1 MRTLKIAALVSSLLL
16 STAVAATSESTD
28 FDTAIVN
35 GESATV
41 GTFGEAVNFTVSTGN
56 IDLDIM
62 KPGET
67 YTITIPVTN
76 TTDRAI
82 NLTLKNVLASSG
94 NSSVASMVSSTQ
106 VTPLQL
112 AAGQSG
118 DLTITVTMK
127 GAGEVVAGDTVTIS
141 YDVEGTA
148 DY

>member
-1 MRTLKIAALVSSLLL
+1 MRNLKIAALVSSLLL
-16 STAVAATSESTD
+16 GTAFAATSTPTD
-28 FDTAIVN
+28 FDTATVS

-41 GTFGEAVNFTVSTGN
+41 GTFGEAVNFTVSTSS
-56 IDLDIM
+56 IDLTVM

-82 NLTLKNVLASSG
+82 NLTLKNVLASAG
-94 NSSVASMVSSTQ
+94 DSSVASIVSSTQ
-106 VTPLQL
+106 ATPLQL
-112 AAGQSG
+112 AAGASG
-118 DLTITVTMK
+118 ELIIAVTLK
-127 GAGEVVAGDTVTIS
+127 GAGDVVAGDTVTIS